1 MLEKIGIIAGVG
13 ELPVLMAQ
21 AAIDNG
27 RLPVVIPITQ
37 TPSERLEDVAA
48 EIYPA
53 GIGQIQKVTRIFLD
67 SGVREIVIIG
77 RIHKGV
83 LLRPFLLDSTAVKIL
98 AKSRNN
104 GIRASIAAVIDH
116 FESKGISVIEQHRF
130 LKGLMPKTGVLTK
143 KQPTASQW
151 SDLQYGMKLARQ
163 VANLDIGQTVVVK
176 ALLPI
181 AIEAIEGTDE
191 AIRRGGELG
200 GKGIVVAKA
209 AASHHDFRIDVPTVG
224 DETLKILREVNGS
237 VLAIEAER
245 TFVVNQKALCE
256 QADLWNISI
265 VAVK

>member
-1 MLEKIGIIAGVG
+1 MEKIGIIAGMG

-21 AAIDNG
+21 AAIDYG

-37 TPSERLEDVAA
+37 TPSERLTGVAS

-53 GIGQIQKVTRIFLD
+53 SIGQIQKVTRIFLD

-77 RIHKGV
+77 KIHKSV
-83 LLRPFLLDSTAVKIL
+83 LLRPFLLDSTSVKIL
-98 AKSRNN
+98 AKSRNS

-116 FESKGISVIEQHRF
+116 FESKGLSVIEQHRF
-130 LKGLMPKTGVLTK
+130 LKELMPKAGVLTK
-143 KQPTASQW
+143 NQPTASQW
-151 SDLQYGMKLARQ
+151 RDLQYGMQLARQ
-163 VANLDIGQTVVVK
+163 VADLEIGQTVIVK
-176 ALLPI
+176 ALMPI

-191 AIRRGGELG
+191 AIKRGGELS

-224 DETLKILREVNGS
+224 DETLKVLHEVNAS
-237 VLAIEAER
+237 VLGVEAER

-265 VAVK
+265 VAVA

>member
-1 MLEKIGIIAGVG
+1 MEKLGIIAGMG

-21 AAIDNG
+21 AAIDYG

-37 TPSERLEDVAA
+37 TPSERLADVAP

-53 GIGQIQKVTRIFLD
+53 SIGQIQKVTRLFLD
-67 SGVREIVIIG
+67 SGVRELVIIG
-77 RIHKGV
+77 KIHKSV
-83 LLRPFLLDSTAVKIL
+83 LLRPFLVDATAVKIL
-98 AKSRNN
+98 ARTRNK

-116 FESKGISVIEQHRF
+116 FESKGLSVIEQHRF
-130 LKGLMPKTGVLTK
+130 LKGLMPKAGVLTK
-143 KQPTASQW
+143 RQPTASKW
-151 SDLQYGMKLARQ
+151 KDLRYGMQLARQ
-163 VANLDIGQTVVVK
+163 VANLDIGQTVIVK
-176 ALLPI
+176 ALMPI

-191 AIRRGGELG
+191 AIQRGGKLG

-224 DETLKILREVNGS
+224 DETLKVLREVNGS

-245 TFVVNQKALCE
+245 TFVVNQKALCK

-265 VAVK
+265 VAVE